1 MKTKR
6 CISMLLILTLLL
18 TLCGCGMSSEAKAA
32 QELIDAIGEVSM
44 DSEDAIAAAEEAVA
58 ALSDKDRERLTGLDV
73 LTKAR
78 EEFNAL
84 SDADK
89 VAEVEALIDGIGSVD
104 LDSRPALDAA
114 KAAYDGLDDRLKERV
129 GNAGLI
135 AEAEAAYEQA
145 RLTSEAAAV
154 EEAIAAIGEVTPDS
168 GEAIESA
175 KALYEAAPAE
185 VQARIGNLA
194 VLEEAESALD
204 AIRETE
210 AAAAAEE
217 ERLTSEAA
225 AIEEAIA
232 AIGEVTP
239 DSAEA
244 IESAKALYEAAPAEV
259 QARIGNLAALE
270 EAEGAL
276 EASREAEA
284 AAAAE
289 EERLTSEAAAV
300 EEAIAAIG
308 EVTPDS
314 GEAIENAKALYD
326 ALPAEAQAKVDN
338 YAVIAEAEAAYEDAC
353 LEAEAAA
360 VEEAIAAI
368 GKVTMDSGEAIESA
382 KALYEAAPAEVQA
395 KVDNFAEIGEAET
408 ALSGLRVDEAEK
420 QIAAIGTVDLE
431 SGEAIAA
438 ARAAFGAL
446 TPEEAAAVS
455 NAAALTEAGEAY
467 QTALED
473 HAAELLDG
481 FTLAEEEGGSEKIYY
496 PAGWTYYG
504 EKPAM
509 NQRCFIR
516 PYIKVS
522 DDAAQ
527 VRVVYNYTSPDK
539 IYWTG
544 INIYVDDETFTKS
557 FPDGAIARDHSV
569 GTVWEYCDDA
579 ADMDLL
585 QAIAEAQSSVRFY
598 FVSPAGLSN
607 FQLSDTDAEAIRQT
621 LEAYDAMLAAGVRPM
636 A

>member
-204 AIRETE
+204 AIRET
-210 AAAAAEE
+210 
-217 ERLTSEAA
+217 
-225 AIEEAIA
+225 
-232 AIGEVTP
+232 
-239 DSAEA
+239 
-244 IESAKALYEAAPAEV
+244 
-259 QARIGNLAALE
+259 
-270 EAEGAL
+270 
-276 EASREAEA
+276 EA

>member
-1 MKTKR
+1 M
-6 CISMLLILTLLL
+6 
-18 TLCGCGMSSEAKAA
+18 
-32 QELIDAIGEVSM
+32 
-44 DSEDAIAAAEEAVA
+44 IA
-58 ALSDKDRERLTGLDV
+58 
-73 LTKAR
+73 
-78 EEFNAL
+78 
-84 SDADK
+84 
-89 VAEVEALIDGIGSVD
+89 GIGSVD
-104 LDSRPALDAA
+104 LDSRSAIDAA
-114 KAAYDGLDDRLKERV
+114 KAAYDGLDDRLKESV
-129 GNAGLI
+129 GNAGQI
-135 AEAEAAYEQA
+135 EAAEAAYAEACQA
-145 RLTSEAAAV
+145 ADAAAV
-154 EEAIAAIGEVTPDS
+154 EEAIAAIGEVTTDS
-168 GEAIESA
+168 GEAIENA

-185 VQARIGNLA
+185 VQARVGNL
-194 VLEEAESALD
+194 EALD
-204 AIRETE
+204 
-210 AAAAAEE
+210 
-217 ERLTSEAA
+217 
-225 AIEEAIA
+225 
-232 AIGEVTP
+232 
-239 DSAEA
+239 
-244 IESAKALYEAAPAEV
+244 
-259 QARIGNLAALE
+259 
-270 EAEGAL
+270 
-276 EASREAEA
+276 EAEA
-284 AAAAE
+284 AYEDA
-289 EERLTSEAAAV
+289 RLEAEAAPV
-300 EEAIAAIG
+300 EEAIAVLG
-308 EVTPDS
+308 EITTDS

-326 ALPAEAQAKVDN
+326 ALPAETQAKVDN
-338 YAVIAEAEAAYEDAC
+338 IAALDEAEAAYEDAR
-353 LEAEAAA
+353 LEAEAVP

-621 LEAYDAMLAAGVRPM
+621 LEAYDAMLAAGVQPM

>member
-6 CISMLLILTLLL
+6 CIGVLLILALML
-18 TLCGCGMSSEAKAA
+18 TLCGCGMSGEAKAA
-32 QELIDAIGEVSM
+32 HELIDAIGDVSLE
-44 DSEDAIAAAEEAVA
+44 SGDAIASAEEAVA
-58 ALSDKDRERLTGLDV
+58 ALSDKDRERLTGLDA

-78 EEFNAL
+78 EEFDAL

-89 VAEVEALIDGIGSVD
+89 VAGVEAMIAGIGSVD
-104 LDSRPALDAA
+104 LDSRSAIDAA
-114 KAAYDGLDDRLKERV
+114 KAAYDGLDDRLKESV
-129 GNAGLI
+129 GNAGQI
-135 AEAEAAYEQA
+135 EAAEAAYAEACQA
-145 RLTSEAAAV
+145 ADAAAV
-154 EEAIAAIGEVTPDS
+154 EEAIAAIGEVT
-168 GEAIESA
+168 
-175 KALYEAAPAE
+175 
-185 VQARIGNLA
+185 
-194 VLEEAESALD
+194 
-204 AIRETE
+204 T
-210 AAAAAEE
+210 
-217 ERLTSEAA
+217 
-225 AIEEAIA
+225 
-232 AIGEVTP
+232 
-239 DSAEA
+239 
-244 IESAKALYEAAPAEV
+244 
-259 QARIGNLAALE
+259 
-270 EAEGAL
+270 
-276 EASREAEA
+276 
-284 AAAAE
+284 
-289 EERLTSEAAAV
+289 
-300 EEAIAAIG
+300 
-308 EVTPDS
+308 DS

-326 ALPAEAQAKVDN
+326 ALPAETQAKVDN
-338 YAVIAEAEAAYEDAC
+338 IAALDEAEAAYEDAR
-353 LEAEAAA
+353 LEAEAAP
-360 VEEAIAAI
+360 VEEAIAALGEI
-368 GKVTMDSGEAIESA
+368 TTDSGEAIESA

-621 LEAYDAMLAAGVRPM
+621 LEAYDAMLAAGVQPM

>member
-6 CISMLLILTLLL
+6 CIGVLLILALML
-18 TLCGCGMSSEAKAA
+18 TLCGCGMSGEAKAA
-32 QELIDAIGEVSM
+32 QELIDAIGDVTLESG
-44 DSEDAIAAAEEAVA
+44 DAIASAEEAVD
-58 ALSDKDRERLTGLDV
+58 ALSDKDRERLTGLDA

-78 EEFNAL
+78 EEFDAL
-84 SDADK
+84 SDTDK
-89 VAEVEALIDGIGSVD
+89 VAGVEAMIAGIGSVD
-104 LDSRPALDAA
+104 LDSRSAIDAA
-114 KAAYDGLDDRLKERV
+114 KAAYDGLDDRLKESV
-129 GNAGLI
+129 GNAGQI
-135 AEAEAAYEQA
+135 EAAEAAYAEACQA
-145 RLTSEAAAV
+145 ADAAAV
-154 EEAIAAIGEVTPDS
+154 EEAIAAIGEVTTDS
-168 GEAIESA
+168 GEAIENA

-185 VQARIGNLA
+185 VQARVGNL
-194 VLEEAESALD
+194 EALD
-204 AIRETE
+204 
-210 AAAAAEE
+210 
-217 ERLTSEAA
+217 
-225 AIEEAIA
+225 
-232 AIGEVTP
+232 
-239 DSAEA
+239 
-244 IESAKALYEAAPAEV
+244 
-259 QARIGNLAALE
+259 
-270 EAEGAL
+270 
-276 EASREAEA
+276 EAEA
-284 AAAAE
+284 AYEDA
-289 EERLTSEAAAV
+289 RLEAEAAPV
-300 EEAIAAIG
+300 EEAIAALG
-308 EVTPDS
+308 EITTGSV
-314 GEAIENAKALYD
+314 EAIENAKALYD
-326 ALPAEAQAKVDN
+326 ALPAETQAKVDN
-338 YAVIAEAEAAYEDAC
+338 IAALDEAEAAYEDAR
-353 LEAEAAA
+353 LEAEAAPVEEA
-360 VEEAIAAI
+360 IAALGEITTGSVEAIENAKALYDALPAETQAKVDNIAALDEAEAAYEDARLEAEAVPVEEAIAAI

-621 LEAYDAMLAAGVRPM
+621 LEAYDAMLAAGVQPM

>member
-6 CISMLLILTLLL
+6 CIGVLLILALML
-18 TLCGCGMSSEAKAA
+18 TLCGCGMSGEAKAA
-32 QELIDAIGEVSM
+32 QELIDAIGDVTLESG
-44 DSEDAIAAAEEAVA
+44 DAIASAEEAVD
-58 ALSDKDRERLTGLDV
+58 ALSDKDRERLTGLDA

-78 EEFNAL
+78 EEFDAL
-84 SDADK
+84 SDTDK
-89 VAEVEALIDGIGSVD
+89 VAGVEAMIAGIGSVD
-104 LDSRPALDAA
+104 LDSRSAIDAA
-114 KAAYDGLDDRLKERV
+114 KAAYDGLDDRLKESV
-129 GNAGLI
+129 GNAGQI
-135 AEAEAAYEQA
+135 EAAEAAYAEACQA
-145 RLTSEAAAV
+145 ADAAAV
-154 EEAIAAIGEVTPDS
+154 EEAIAAIGEVT
-168 GEAIESA
+168 
-175 KALYEAAPAE
+175 
-185 VQARIGNLA
+185 
-194 VLEEAESALD
+194 
-204 AIRETE
+204 T
-210 AAAAAEE
+210 
-217 ERLTSEAA
+217 
-225 AIEEAIA
+225 
-232 AIGEVTP
+232 
-239 DSAEA
+239 
-244 IESAKALYEAAPAEV
+244 
-259 QARIGNLAALE
+259 
-270 EAEGAL
+270 
-276 EASREAEA
+276 
-284 AAAAE
+284 
-289 EERLTSEAAAV
+289 
-300 EEAIAAIG
+300 
-308 EVTPDS
+308 DS
-314 GEAIENAKALYD
+314 GEAIENAKALY
-326 ALPAEAQAKVDN
+326 LPAETQAKVDN
-338 YAVIAEAEAAYEDAC
+338 IAALDEAEAAYEDAR
-353 LEAEAAA
+353 LEAEAAPVEEA
-360 VEEAIAAI
+360 IAALGEITTDSGEAIESARALYDALPAETQAKVDNIAALDEAEAAYEDARLEAEAVPVEEAIAAI

-621 LEAYDAMLAAGVRPM
+621 LEAYDAMLAAGVQPM

>member
-6 CISMLLILTLLL
+6 CIGVLLILALML
-18 TLCGCGMSSEAKAA
+18 TLCGCGMSGEAKAA
-32 QELIDAIGEVSM
+32 HELIDAIGDVSLE
-44 DSEDAIAAAEEAVA
+44 SGDAIASAEEAVA
-58 ALSDKDRERLTGLDV
+58 ALSDKDRERLTGLDA

-78 EEFNAL
+78 EEFDAL

-89 VAEVEALIDGIGSVD
+89 VAGVEAMIAGIGSVD
-104 LDSRPALDAA
+104 LDSRSAIDAA
-114 KAAYDGLDDRLKERV
+114 KAAYDGLDDRLKESV
-129 GNAGLI
+129 GNAGQI
-135 AEAEAAYEQA
+135 EAAEAAYAEACQA
-145 RLTSEAAAV
+145 ADAAAV
-154 EEAIAAIGEVTPDS
+154 EEAIAAIGEVTTDS
-168 GEAIESA
+168 GEAIENA

-185 VQARIGNLA
+185 VQARVGNLEA
-194 VLEEAESALD
+194 LDEAEAAYED
-204 AIRETE
+204 ARLEAE
-210 AAAAAEE
+210 AAPV
-217 ERLTSEAA
+217 
-225 AIEEAIA
+225 EEAIT
-232 AIGEVTP
+232 AIGEVTT
-239 DSAEA
+239 DSGEA
-244 IESAKALYEAAPAEV
+244 IESARALYDALPAET
-259 QARIGNLAALE
+259 QAKVDNIAALD
-270 EAEGAL
+270 
-276 EASREAEA
+276 EAEA
-284 AAAAE
+284 AYEDA
-289 EERLTSEAAAV
+289 RLEAEAAPV
-300 EEAIAAIG
+300 EEAIAALG
-308 EVTPDS
+308 EITTGS

-326 ALPAEAQAKVDN
+326 ALPAETQAKVDN
-338 YAVIAEAEAAYEDAC
+338 IAALDEAEAAYEDAR
-353 LEAEAAA
+353 LEAEAAP
-360 VEEAIAAI
+360 VEEAIAALGEI
-368 GKVTMDSGEAIESA
+368 TTDSGEAIESA

-621 LEAYDAMLAAGVRPM
+621 LEAYDAMLAAGVQPM

>member
-6 CISMLLILTLLL
+6 CIGVLLILALML
-18 TLCGCGMSSEAKAA
+18 TLCGCGMSGEAKAA
-32 QELIDAIGEVSM
+32 QELIDAIGDVSLE
-44 DSEDAIAAAEEAVA
+44 SGDAIASAEEAVA
-58 ALSDKDRERLTGLDV
+58 ALSDKDRERLTGLDA

-78 EEFNAL
+78 EEFDAL

-89 VAEVEALIDGIGSVD
+89 VAGVEAMIAGIGSVD
-104 LDSRPALDAA
+104 LDSRSAIDAA
-114 KAAYDGLDDRLKERV
+114 KAAYDGLDDRLKESV
-129 GNAGLI
+129 GNAGQI
-135 AEAEAAYEQA
+135 EAAEAAYAEACQA
-145 RLTSEAAAV
+145 ADAAAV
-154 EEAIAAIGEVTPDS
+154 EEAIAAIGEVTTDS
-168 GEAIESA
+168 GEAIENA

-185 VQARIGNLA
+185 VQARVGNLEA
-194 VLEEAESALD
+194 LDEAEAAYED
-204 AIRETE
+204 ARLEAE
-210 AAAAAEE
+210 AAPV
-217 ERLTSEAA
+217 
-225 AIEEAIA
+225 EEAIT
-232 AIGEVTP
+232 AIGEVT
-239 DSAEA
+239 
-244 IESAKALYEAAPAEV
+244 
-259 QARIGNLAALE
+259 
-270 EAEGAL
+270 
-276 EASREAEA
+276 
-284 AAAAE
+284 
-289 EERLTSEAAAV
+289 T
-300 EEAIAAIG
+300 
-308 EVTPDS
+308 DS
-314 GEAIENAKALYD
+314 GEAIESARALYD
-326 ALPAEAQAKVDN
+326 ALPAETQAKVDN
-338 YAVIAEAEAAYEDAC
+338 IAALGEAEAAYEDAC
-353 LEAEAAA
+353 LEAEAVP

-621 LEAYDAMLAAGVRPM
+621 LEAYDAMLAAGVQPM

>member
-168 GEAIESA
+168 G
-175 KALYEAAPAE
+175 
-185 VQARIGNLA
+185 
-194 VLEEAESALD
+194 
-204 AIRETE
+204 
-210 AAAAAEE
+210 
-217 ERLTSEAA
+217 
-225 AIEEAIA
+225 
-232 AIGEVTP
+232 
-239 DSAEA
+239 EA

>member
-6 CISMLLILTLLL
+6 CIGVLLILALML

-32 QELIDAIGEVSM
+32 QELIDAIGDVSLE
-44 DSEDAIAAAEEAVA
+44 SGDAIASAEEAVD
-58 ALSDKDRERLTGLDV
+58 ALSDKDRERLTGLDA

-78 EEFNAL
+78 EEFDAL

-89 VAEVEALIDGIGSVD
+89 VAGVEAMIAGIGSVD
-104 LDSRPALDAA
+104 LDSRSAIDAA
-114 KAAYDGLDDRLKERV
+114 KAAYDGLDDRLKESV
-129 GNAGLI
+129 GNAGQI
-135 AEAEAAYEQA
+135 EAAEAAYAEACQA
-145 RLTSEAAAV
+145 ADAAAV
-154 EEAIAAIGEVTPDS
+154 EEAIAAIGEVTTDS
-168 GEAIESA
+168 GEAIENA

-185 VQARIGNLA
+185 VQARVGNL
-194 VLEEAESALD
+194 EALD
-204 AIRETE
+204 
-210 AAAAAEE
+210 
-217 ERLTSEAA
+217 
-225 AIEEAIA
+225 
-232 AIGEVTP
+232 
-239 DSAEA
+239 
-244 IESAKALYEAAPAEV
+244 
-259 QARIGNLAALE
+259 
-270 EAEGAL
+270 
-276 EASREAEA
+276 EAEA
-284 AAAAE
+284 AYEDA
-289 EERLTSEAAAV
+289 RLEAEAAPV
-300 EEAIAAIG
+300 EEAIAALG
-308 EVTPDS
+308 EITTDS
-314 GEAIENAKALYD
+314 GEAIESARALYD
-326 ALPAEAQAKVDN
+326 ALPAETQAKVDN
-338 YAVIAEAEAAYEDAC
+338 IAALGEAEAAYEDAC
-353 LEAEAAA
+353 LEAEAVP

-621 LEAYDAMLAAGVRPM
+621 LEAYDAMLAAGVQPM